1 MLAVEK
7 KIVYKQAS
15 PWNLG
20 LKIADA
26 AKNSAVVFDFQL
38 NDDDTFSI
46 SPSCDDAT
54 LYSKVRKKW
63 N

>member
-1 MLAVEK
+1 MLTVEK
-7 KIVYKQAS
+7 KIVYKQPS

-54 LYSKVRKKW
+54 LYSKVRKKC

>member
-1 MLAVEK
+1 MLTVEK

-46 SPSCDDAT
+46 STSCDDAT
-54 LYSKVRKKW
+54 LYSKIRKKW